1 VKWKEILDMESLL
14 IKEFVAKEQEAYK
27 LRIRVSKILSPKDL
41 RCVDFIGEQYNDDGK
56 MIDSSTYTFFL
67 TDREIAGLCKELHP

>member
-1 VKWKEILDMESLL
+1 MESLL
-14 IKEFVAKEQEAYK
+14 IKEFLAKEQEGYK

-41 RCVDFIGEQYNDDGK
+41 RCVDFIGEQYNNDGK

-67 TDREIAGLCKELHP
+67 TDGEIASLCEGLHP